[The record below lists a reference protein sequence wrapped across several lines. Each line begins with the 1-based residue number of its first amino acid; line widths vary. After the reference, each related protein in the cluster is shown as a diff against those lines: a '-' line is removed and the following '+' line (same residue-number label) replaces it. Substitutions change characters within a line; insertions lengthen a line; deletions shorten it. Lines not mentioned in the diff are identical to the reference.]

1 MRIQDE
7 VHRYAISFHRDKR
20 SKTALHSE
28 LDNIKGVGTKTK
40 ETLIAQFKSV
50 KKIKTTSLEQ
60 LTEVLGASKAAIVF
74 NHFNEKEQKNQI

>member
-28 LDNIKGVGTKTK
+28 LDNIKGVGAKTK
-40 ETLIAQFKSV
+40 EALISQFKSV
-50 KKIKTTSLEQ
+50 KKIKSANLEQ
-60 LTEVLGASKAAIVF
+60 LTEVLGASKAATVF
-74 NHFNEKEQKNQI
+74 NYFHQEEQNSDN